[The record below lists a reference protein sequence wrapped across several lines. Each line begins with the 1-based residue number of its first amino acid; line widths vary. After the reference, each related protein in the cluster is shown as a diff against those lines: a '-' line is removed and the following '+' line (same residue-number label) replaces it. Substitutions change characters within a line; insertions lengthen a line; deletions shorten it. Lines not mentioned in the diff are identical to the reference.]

1 MTIIKYQITD
11 DGRVKLSFSYNAQV
25 VAAVKS
31 VSVRKY
37 DPQEHAW
44 YVPKSLLPEL
54 EEAVRGLAVLQ
65 DEATLRANAS
75 EDSAL
80 ENLPVPDLVEGK
92 FYVSWVTAD
101 TVRLH
106 FLPFVREFVEAVKGL
121 ASSRF
126 DPETKSWKL
135 SVDDLYALQRYYA
148 PATFIFLG
156 KKMEKLRISLPQPP
170 TIKKDFPLPEFKT
183 KPYAHQIDGIYYAL
197 SHNACLIADEQ
208 GLGKSADGIN
218 AMVLR
223 KEQAKKCLVV
233 CGVNSIKYNWISEI
247 ERHSDEQAVL
257 IDGGNSEQRIKKIG
271 AWLVST
277 AYFGV
282 INIEALRAPTI
293 TAKLRDAIESGWIGA
308 IIVDEIHK
316 AKNSKSHQGK
326 ALRELNPPYKIGL
339 SGTPINKPEEL
350 YNILAWLGAEKMEN
364 EYAWRLRYC
373 VMGGYKDKTVVAHKR
388 HLELREKLQ
397 SVMIRRRKED
407 ALDLPPKMYQT
418 EYVELSPAQA
428 TLYKEGI
435 EELELH
441 LEEILKLSNPLTKT
455 LRLRQITDGLFT
467 EQENP
472 KLDRIKGMLDDEIIP
487 SGRKAIIFSNWR
499 KVTDLYYSALYD
511 YKPAYIHGDIPV
523 KERQQLVDR
532 FQKDDNCKIIIGT
545 IGAMGTGL
553 TLNAASYVFF
563 VDKSW
568 VPADNEQAE
577 DRAHRIGT
585 RGTVN
590 IITLTARGT
599 IDEYIENHIKER
611 KAAFSYFVESEA
623 EAIRSADLLL
633 DFLKYAKSD
642 P

>member
-1 MTIIKYQITD
+1 MTIIKYTVTED
-11 DGRVKLSFSYNAQV
+11 ERVKLAFSYNPDV
-25 VAAVKS
+25 IAAVKS
-31 VSVRKY
+31 VSGRKY
-37 DPQEHAW
+37 DPAEHAW
-44 YVPKSLLPEL
+44 YIPLYAMPKLREAIEGVAIL
-54 EEAVRGLAVLQ
+54 E
-65 DEATLRANAS
+65 DTATMRENAS
-75 EDSAL
+75 EDPAL
-80 ENLPVPDLVEGK
+80 ENLPVPDIQEGR
-92 FYVSWVTAD
+92 FYVSWITTD
-101 TVRLH
+101 MVRLT
-106 FLPFVREFVEAVKGL
+106 FQYNVDFIDSVRRL
-121 ASSRF
+121 SSARY
-126 DPETKSWKL
+126 DKETKSWR
-135 SVDDLYALQRYYA
+135 VNIEDLNALQRYYA
-148 PATFIFLG
+148 PATFICLG
-156 KKMEKLRISLPQPP
+156 KNMERLRITLPQPP
-170 TIKKDFPLPEFKT
+170 AVKKDFPLPKT
-183 KPYAHQIDGIYYAL
+183 KTELYEHQKEGLYYVLTHDAAL
-197 SHNACLIADEQ
+197 VCDEQ
-208 GLGKSADGIN
+208 GLGKSALGIN

-223 KEQAKKCLVV
+223 KEKAKKCLIV
-233 CGVNSIKYNWISEI
+233 CGVNSIKYNWLAEI
-247 ERHSDEQAVL
+247 KRHSDEQAML
-257 IDGGNSEQRIKKIG
+257 IDGANSEQRVKKICK
-271 AWLVST
+271 WLSSET
-277 AYFGV
+277 YFGV

-293 TAKLRDAIESGWIGA
+293 TEKLRDAIEGGQIGA
-308 IIVDEIHK
+308 IIADEIHK
-316 AKNSKSHQGK
+316 AKNSRSQQGK
-326 ALRELNPPYKIGL
+326 ALRKLDPPYKLGL

-350 YNILAWLGAEKMEN
+350 YNILSWLGVEKTEK
-364 EYAWRLRYC
+364 EYPWKLRYC
-373 VMGGYKDKTVVAHKR
+373 VMGGYQNKQIVAHKN

-407 ALDLPPKMYQT
+407 CLDLPPKMYQT
-418 EYVELSPAQA
+418 EYVEMSPAQIQ
-428 TLYKEGI
+428 LYKEGI
-435 EELELH
+435 EELVLN
-441 LEEILKLSNPLTKT
+441 LDEILELSNPLVKT

-467 EQENP
+467 DQNP
-472 KLDRIKGMLDDEIIP
+472 KLDRIKEMLEDEIIP

-499 KVTDLYYSALYD
+499 KVTDLYFAALANYN
-511 YKPAYIHGDIPV
+511 PAYIHGDIPV